1 MTTANTLASLRQ
13 AWSRLAQRERR
24 LVALALAVVL
34 AGLLWSLAVAPAL
47 GVLRTAP
54 VRLAELDRQLQ
65 SMQDLAAQARALQGR
80 APVPRDDAVRT
91 LESALQQRMP
101 GRAQL
106 SRAGDRVT
114 VTLSG
119 VQPRMLAQWLGQVR
133 DASRVSVQQARLTR
147 SPAGWDGSVV
157 LQLPPE

>member
-1 MTTANTLASLRQ
+1 MKAANTMESLRQ

-24 LVALALAVVL
+24 LVGLALAVVL
-34 AGLLWSLAVAPAL
+34 AGLVWSLGVAPAL
-47 GVLRTAP
+47 AVLRTAP
-54 VRLAELDRQLQ
+54 ARLAELDRQLQ

-80 APVPRDDAVRT
+80 TPVSRDDAVRSV
-91 LESALQQRMP
+91 ESALQQRMA

-119 VQPRMLAQWLGQVR
+119 VQPQVLAQWLVQVR

-147 SPAGWDGSVV
+147 SSAGWGGSVV
-157 LQLPPE
+157 LQLPSE